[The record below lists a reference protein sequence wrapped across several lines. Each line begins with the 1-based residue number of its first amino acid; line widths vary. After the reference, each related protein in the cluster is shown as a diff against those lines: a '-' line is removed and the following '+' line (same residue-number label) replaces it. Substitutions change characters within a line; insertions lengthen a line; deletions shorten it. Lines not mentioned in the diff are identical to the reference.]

1 MSLLADE
8 RREYLQTIIN
18 RVNSSGDKIELHD
31 LSDLAFEAVI
41 MEIKMLKVLDSDI
54 SAEDQ
59 KKAKKMLAYAK
70 NLKER
75 VYNLYTYTRG
85 QESKPAN
92 PFEWRKSPW

>member
-8 RREYLQTIIN
+8 RREYLQTLI
-18 RVNSSGDKIELHD
+18 RKVNSTRGKVDLPD
-31 LSDLAFEAVI
+31 LSSLAFEAVI
-41 MEIKMLKVLDSDI
+41 LEIKMLKVLDGETSV
-54 SAEDQ
+54 EEQ

-85 QESKPAN
+85 QGLKSAN
-92 PFEWRKSPW
+92 TFEWRKSPW